1 MASRGGFSSV
11 IVIPEVV
18 ARISLCGHL
27 GRCDGGDRAAYDAQV
42 VQRFDGRKAQL
53 RACSRLLT
61 RGFSEQLDENR
72 GFCMIR
78 LGEGVFKQRTRV
90 SDGGPLDLLGSVYM
104 AERDVVEAVED
115 PCIDVVEASDVD
127 LESLRMGEAD
137 PEVTNWCATH
147 TLRMRGRSRHPQA
160 LLRARGV

>member
-1 MASRGGFSSV
+1 MSLARARVVEFKREDVRVQGADPRDGVEGRVLVGDRDS
-11 IVIPEVV
+11 EVV

-127 LESLRMGEAD
+127 LRIAAHG
-137 PEVTNWCATH
+137 
-147 TLRMRGRSRHPQA
+147 
-160 LLRARGV
+160 